1 MRAVKTCAMIILAA
15 IVAATAAALP
25 KRTAFECGTSYTF
38 FVGRDSADCRAVT
51 VDLGAQIVRLALADV
66 CGESTVFDRLDIDGF
81 LSEVNGE
88 IVFCEELSD
97 SVNYYCTADLPYSVE
112 LYGREINL
120 HICVR
125 DDGVAVGSPIIF
137 GGY

>member
-51 VDLGAQIVRLALADV
+51 VDRGAQIVRLALADV
-66 CGESTVFDRLDIDGF
+66 CGESTVYKDFDMNKF
-81 LSEVNGE
+81 LESVNGE
-88 IVFCEELSD
+88 VIFCEELSD
-97 SVNYYCTADLPYSVE
+97 STNYYCTADMPYSTE
-112 LYGREINL
+112 LYGAQINL
-120 HICVR
+120 HICVK
-125 DDGVAVGSPIIF
+125 DGFTVVGSPIIF